1 MSDPDRGPHR
11 RVSEVSNST
20 LAHRRLLKATEI
32 IRYALVR
39 GAAALLG
46 FKPRH
51 RAPDRVL
58 LDEQILPKLAA
69 CPQYERVLF
78 VGCDWYTE
86 HVADMFASR
95 KYTTLEADP
104 ARARHGAADHIVGR
118 LGDLTRLREGA
129 SFDLIVCNGVIGWG
143 LDDPDEIARSLSVCA
158 SALAPGGLLLLGWDD
173 VPEKRPIPIEPL
185 VAAQGLLPATPPGL
199 ASSRI
204 ETGTYARHVF
214 GFWERSARTG
224 DPARTTPAG

>member
-11 RVSEVSNST
+11 RVSVSNST

-86 HVADMFASR
+86 HVADMFA
-95 KYTTLEADP
+95 
-104 ARARHGAADHIVGR
+104 
-118 LGDLTRLREGA
+118 
-129 SFDLIVCNGVIGWG
+129 
-143 LDDPDEIARSLSVCA
+143 
-158 SALAPGGLLLLGWDD
+158 
-173 VPEKRPIPIEPL
+173 
-185 VAAQGLLPATPPGL
+185 
-199 ASSRI
+199 
-204 ETGTYARHVF
+204 
-214 GFWERSARTG
+214 
-224 DPARTTPAG
+224 